1 MTDTPWWKPTR
12 YARRRPNLLTR
23 AAITRAVRDWFA
35 AEGLVEVET
44 PALQVSPG
52 LEPHL
57 DAFAT
62 LLKAPGLRDG
72 LALRLHTSPEFAMK
86 KLLVAGEP
94 NLFQLARV
102 FRNGERSATHHP
114 EFTMLEWYRTG
125 ADYRVLM
132 DDCAAILHR
141 AADAAGCDRLAW
153 QGRSCDPRL
162 APERL
167 TVQEA
172 FRRACGIDL
181 LATAPDPLAP
191 DARLLAA
198 EADRIGVRRAPDDRW
213 DDMFFRIFLERIE
226 PGLGVGRATLLH
238 DYPVSMAALSRA
250 KRADPRVAERVE
262 MYVCGLELANGFS
275 ELADAAEQRR
285 RFEADMD
292 LKERIYGERYPIDED
307 FLAALAHGLPDC
319 AGMALGF
326 DRLAMLAC
334 GAERI
339 EDVLWAPVAGA

>member
-1 MTDTPWWKPTR
+1 MAEAPWWTPAH
-12 YARRRPNLLTR
+12 YAARRPNLLKR
-23 AAITRAVRDWFA
+23 AAITRALRDWFA

-62 LLKAPGLRDG
+62 WLKAPGSRDG

-86 KLLVAGEP
+86 KLLVAGEAQ
-94 NLFQLARV
+94 LFQLARV

-125 ADYRVLM
+125 ADYRALM
-132 DDCAAILHR
+132 DDCASLLRH
-141 AADAAGCDRLAW
+141 AADAAGCAQMTW
-153 QGRSCDPRL
+153 QGRSCDPRR

-172 FRRACGIDL
+172 FLRSCGIDL

-191 DARLLAA
+191 DTRLLAA
-198 EADRIGVRRAPDDRW
+198 EADRIGVRRSPDDRW
-213 DDMFFRIFLERIE
+213 DDIFFRIFLERIE
-226 PGLGVGRATLLH
+226 PRLGIGRATLLH

-250 KRADPRVAERVE
+250 HSTA
-262 MYVCGLELANGFS
+262 S
-275 ELADAAEQRR
+275 LADASARGGSRLERSLKGGVAFFETPRR
-285 RFEADMD
+285 SA
-292 LKERIYGERYPIDED
+292 ISP
-307 FLAALAHGLPDC
+307 
-319 AGMALGF
+319 
-326 DRLAMLAC
+326 
-334 GAERI
+334 
-339 EDVLWAPVAGA
+339 